1 MSSAGV
7 IAARESCGT
16 LHRPNALLGL
26 FATCA
31 AGSVGVALGVTPSAH
46 GWRSCARRTPCARP
60 SAAPLIRSFLA
71 AAAIV
76 VSAATAREDRQGQ
89 HIFASTWSNICPSTY
104 LSPASRIEKMR

>member
-1 MSSAGV
+1 MNSAGV
-7 IAARESCGT
+7 IAARSRP

-31 AGSVGVALGVTPSAH
+31 AGSVGVALGVTPIGARLALM
-46 GWRSCARRTPCARP
+46 RSTNAVR
-60 SAAPLIRSFLA
+60 APVSNSLIRSFLA

-76 VSAATAREDRQGQ
+76 VSAATAREIAGATY
-89 HIFASTWSNICPSTY
+89 FASTWSNICPSTY